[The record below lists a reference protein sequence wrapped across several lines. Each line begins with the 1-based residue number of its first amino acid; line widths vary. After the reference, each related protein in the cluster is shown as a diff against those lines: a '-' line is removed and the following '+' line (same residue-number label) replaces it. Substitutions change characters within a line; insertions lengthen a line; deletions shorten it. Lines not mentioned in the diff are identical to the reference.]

1 MIQYFTRLFRYD
13 KWACENV
20 INAIFENNIDDER
33 LQSLMSH
40 IIDIEQMWFE
50 RIDQG
55 KSEIDMQKLIPPDQW
70 NDQLLNINDKYRN
83 LLKSVD
89 EVELDRK
96 RDYVNSKGV
105 PHHIP
110 LRDLLTH
117 VLNHSTHHR
126 AQMTF
131 RIRKLGYEPPLTDYI
146 FYLYQL

>member
-13 KWACENV
+13 KWASENV
-20 INAIFENNIDDER
+20 INAIIKNKIDDER

-55 KSEIDMQKLIPPDQW
+55 KSEIDIQKMIPSDQW
-70 NDQLLNINDKYRN
+70 SNQLLNINDKYRN

-105 PHHIP
+105 SYHIP
-110 LRDLLTH
+110 LRDLLCH
-117 VLNHSTHHR
+117 VINHSTHHR

-131 RIRKLGYEPPLTDYI
+131 RIRELGFEPPLTDYI

>member
-13 KWACENV
+13 VWASGNV
-20 INAIFENNIDDER
+20 IKTIADNNIEDDR
-33 LQSLMSH
+33 LNSLMSH

-55 KSEIDMQKLIPPDQW
+55 KSEIDMQKMIPSDQW
-70 NDQLLNINDKYRN
+70 SDQLLNINDKYRN

-96 RDYVNSKGV
+96 RDYANSKGV

-110 LRDLLTH
+110 LRDLLCH
-117 VLNHSTHHR
+117 VINHSTHHR
-126 AQMTF
+126 AQMTS
-131 RIRKLGYEPPLTDYI
+131 RIRELGFEPPFTDYI